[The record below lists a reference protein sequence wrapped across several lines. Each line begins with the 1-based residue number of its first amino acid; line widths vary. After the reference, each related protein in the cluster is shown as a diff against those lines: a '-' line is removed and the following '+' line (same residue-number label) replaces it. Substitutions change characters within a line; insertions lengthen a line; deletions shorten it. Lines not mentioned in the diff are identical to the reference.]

1 MEQTPRVITLWL
13 RRHPKYEHTFAIFGD
28 PETTLAAQ
36 LERVPFGAR
45 VRLVVTPFGADP
57 PSSYSY
63 AWYGLRPDI
72 RWEWS
77 GHLNAWGY
85 ELAAKH
91 QNGVCV

>member
-1 MEQTPRVITLWL
+1 MENTRVISLYL
-13 RRHPKYEHTFAIFGD
+13 RRHPRYEHTFAIFGD
-28 PETTLAAQ
+28 PDAQ
-36 LERVPFGAR
+36 IVSQLDRIPFGSR

-57 PSSYSY
+57 PWSYSY
-63 AWYGLRPDI
+63 AWYVLRPDI

-91 QNGVCV
+91 KNGVCS